1 MAITD
6 HPEDNKV
13 QQSSSSSSTFK
24 ADLNPSNP
32 PGFSESA
39 FNFVSRNSNLFM
51 TESAEKQIHSIK
63 AADEKEEEEK
73 KLVPNT
79 YRKRALFKAG
89 SVHSRGDGY
98 RWFSWL
104 ISVAYILH
112 VEPTYFYMQCHGFYY
127 YYYYYYLDS
136 QK

>member
-6 HPEDNKV
+6 HPEHNKA

-24 ADLNPSNP
+24 ADLDASNP

-39 FNFVSRNSNLFM
+39 FNFVSRNSNLYK

-79 YRKRALFKAG
+79 VNGHY
-89 SVHSRGDGY
+89 SRRGQSIQEVMDRY
-98 RWFSWL
+98 
-104 ISVAYILH
+104 
-112 VEPTYFYMQCHGFYY
+112 GF
-127 YYYYYYLDS
+127 LG
-136 QK
+136 